1 MCANPAIVSLLV
13 RLWVEINILVLC
25 TDWISSASSWGCEL
39 KSWKNHADEG
49 TGRRSASSWGCE
61 LKCTWV
67 RIPVWGQASCE
78 VAYSNLVVVGT
89 KQRVQYL
96 VEELRE
102 TQIVMKEIT
111 EQILSGDF
119 SMSGECYKE
128 LKEDYLAFV
137 ITIVDILNGAAY
149 LSDKKPDSD
158 NRHWK
163 EQQEI

>member
-1 MCANPAIVSLLV
+1 MNGSGGRREIGIPHWHEANHSQHVADMSDSVNY
-13 RLWVEINILVLC
+13 RLWVE
-25 TDWISSASSWGCEL
+25 T
-39 KSWKNHADEG
+39 
-49 TGRRSASSWGCE
+49 
-61 LKCTWV
+61 
-67 RIPVWGQASCE
+67 
-78 VAYSNLVVVGT
+78 NLVVVGT

-111 EQILSGDF
+111 ERILSGDF